1 MSQLPGTCRSRAFD
15 AVSDIAHNGESERLY
30 AHLMFRRAR
39 RDAWRDLVGPTGLV
53 SLALLEAATV
63 AFVVWV
69 TASASTGV
77 QALAAS
83 ASAVGVLGFAFLGW
97 FLFRFTVPIRRWET
111 KIDRSPSQLLF
122 NLTSL
127 EHVLVE
133 REDAIRV
140 HCRVRTPSG
149 SHVQASEQII
159 LDIGRHDTIFFDY
172 PKDFGVTSIESGN
185 YEVTWWWQEAARKP
199 FRIAN
204 ETYSIETTAPAVAD
218 AGDARSDAPNGTTAP
233 QGRITR
239 RRDNEFMTGYT
250 ESNRERERR
259 EWLEEGERLK
269 DLEENFSTAKLA
281 ATLTE
286 ELRRE
291 LCETRRAYRIR
302 GEQTGKRAGMVAIT
316 TIWWRR
322 WLGIGIDH
330 ELQAREGFQQ
340 LAAGHS
346 NTDSLLLE
354 FQNAVITVCSAA
366 FAIEAIHNDFMYR
379 IPPEEWKRAPTQL
392 QRIGYALRTGWAL
405 DEKYASTL
413 VNRIGELLERRGD
426 AVHAYPETL
435 PARPHPAGL
444 NSGAEHEIFNAVT
457 AREAIDLA
465 LEVVKLTEADPSPD
479 LPAPYD
485 RWLRRW
491 IGAREPYRDQ
501 VLEMQERRDNVPLD
515 VPDAAD

>member
-1 MSQLPGTCRSRAFD
+1 MG
-15 AVSDIAHNGESERLY
+15 DIAHNGESEGLY
-30 AHLMFRRAR
+30 ADLMSWRAR
-39 RDAWRDLVGPTGLV
+39 RDAWRDLTAPTGII

-63 AFVVWV
+63 AFVVLV
-69 TASASTGV
+69 TASASTGL

-83 ASAVGVLGFAFLGW
+83 ASAVGVLVFAFLGW
-97 FLFRFTVPIRRWET
+97 FLFRLIVPIRRWET

-127 EHVLVE
+127 EHVFVE

-149 SHVQASEQII
+149 SYVQASEQII

-172 PKDFGVTSIESGN
+172 PKDFDVMSIKSGN
-185 YEVTWWWQEAARKP
+185 YDVTWWWQEAARKP
-199 FRIAN
+199 FRIAT
-204 ETYSIETTAPAVAD
+204 ETYPIETIAADAD
-218 AGDARSDAPNGTTAP
+218 AGDADSDAPNGTPAP
-233 QGRITR
+233 EGRTTR
-239 RRDNEFMTGYT
+239 RRDNEFMSGYT

-269 DLEENFSTAKLA
+269 DLEEDFSAAKLA
-281 ATLTE
+281 GTLTE

-291 LCETRRAYRIR
+291 LSETRRAYRTR
-302 GEQTGKRAGMVAIT
+302 GAQTGKRAGIVAVT
-316 TIWWRR
+316 TIWWIR
-322 WLGIGIDH
+322 WLEVAIDH
-330 ELQAREGFQQ
+330 ELEARKGFQQ
-340 LAAGHS
+340 LVAGQP

-354 FQNAVITVCSAA
+354 FHNAVIAVCSAA
-366 FAIEAIHNDFMYR
+366 FAIEAIHNDFVYR
-379 IPPEEWKRAPTQL
+379 IPPKKWKRVPMQL
-392 QRIGYALRTGWAL
+392 QRIGYGLRTGWAL

-435 PARPHPAGL
+435 PVRPHPAGL

-457 AREAIDLA
+457 TREAIDLA
-465 LEVVKLTEADPSPD
+465 LEVVKLTEADPSLD

-491 IGAREPYRDQ
+491 VGAREPYRDQ
-501 VLEMQERRDNVPLD
+501 VQEMQERRDRVPLD